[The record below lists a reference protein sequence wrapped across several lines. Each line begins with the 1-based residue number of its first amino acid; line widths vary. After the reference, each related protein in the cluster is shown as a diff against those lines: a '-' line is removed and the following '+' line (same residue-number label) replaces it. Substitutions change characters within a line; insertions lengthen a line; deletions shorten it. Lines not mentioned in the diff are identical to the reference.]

1 MFVGTEQSNSVAHFE
16 SYEDET
22 IPIES
27 DPRDFEVLVDT
38 GKHNSKFH
46 TRTDREVP
54 NWE

>member
-16 SYEDET
+16 SYEDAT

-38 GKHNSKFH
+38 GKRNGKLHPG
-46 TRTDREVP
+46 TDHEAP
-54 NWE
+54 N